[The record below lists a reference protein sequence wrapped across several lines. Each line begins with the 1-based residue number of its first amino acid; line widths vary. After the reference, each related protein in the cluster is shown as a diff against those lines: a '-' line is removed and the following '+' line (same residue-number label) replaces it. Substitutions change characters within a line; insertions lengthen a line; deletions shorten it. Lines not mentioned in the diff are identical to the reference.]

1 MFWHAP
7 ESAPLS
13 KADFTEKRST
23 PSAETDVLFK
33 ALQHVDEKRCPM
45 LSLQLLLLLLSLLC
59 YAYYS
64 ILKFQIFSLSAV
76 LRFCRQV
83 KENRLRSS

>member
-7 ESAPLS
+7 ESALLS

-59 YAYYS
+59 YCS